1 MVTRVKIDNITNKG
15 MYVDK
20 ENLVM
25 INSDNILNLRVSNN
39 IKVEKLA
46 NVIELFGKLNNLT
59 PNAIIVYKYICIMK
73 IVNKLDNT
81 VTLYN
86 DSIDNIAKIS
96 NLSTRSIVRAIHNL
110 LKIGVLRRVIEN
122 GKVIDNNY
130 IMNKDYDIINN
141 IKITDD
147 EIAIVIII

>member
-39 IKVEKLA
+39 IKIEKLSSI
-46 NVIELFGKLNNLT
+46 IELFGKLNNLT

-81 VTLYN
+81 ITLYG
-86 DSIDNIAKIS
+86 DSIDNIAKMS
-96 NLSTRSIVRAIHNL
+96 NLSTRSIIRAIQTL
-110 LKIGVLRRVIEN
+110 LKIGVLRRVIKN

-130 IMNKDYDIINN
+130 IINKDYDIMNN
-141 IKITDD
+141 IKITDG
-147 EIAIVIII
+147 EVAIVIII